1 MIALR
6 VSEDAD
12 IAAITA
18 IYAHHVR
25 HGTGSF
31 ETEPPDEAEMAAR
44 RRGILEKSLPYL
56 VATENNT
63 VVGYAYAGPYRPR
76 HAYRFAVEDSIYV
89 HPAYTGRGI
98 GALLLPALIEACA
111 ARGMRQLIACIGD
124 SGNAASI
131 RLHRRFGFTESGV
144 VRDCGFKFGRWLD
157 VVFMQ
162 LALGAGASSDPE

>member
-6 VSEDAD
+6 ASEDAD

-31 ETEPPDEAEMAAR
+31 ETEPPDAAEMAAR
-44 RRGILEKSLPYL
+44 RRGILDKSLPYL
-56 VATENNT
+56 VATENAK

-89 HPAYTGRGI
+89 HPDYTGRGI
-98 GALLLPALIEACA
+98 GALLLPALIDACTA
-111 ARGMRQLIACIGD
+111 KGLRQLIACIGD

-144 VRDCGFKFGRWLD
+144 VRDCGYKFGRWLD
-157 VVFMQ
+157 VVFLQ
-162 LALGAGASSDPE
+162 RALGDGAASAPE